1 MSTRTGPLDP
11 VKLFKIFRSLMEQK
25 LTGLLVLS
33 RGQIVKRV
41 RLVDGLPM
49 RVLSNARRESAIAA
63 LQEQGFLEAADVERV
78 NAAREAQRL
87 TADDALIA
95 LGYLDVPRLRA
106 LEARLGRRRL
116 LELFTWREGEYT
128 FTPSSL
134 VPEPTDEVIDLVPV
148 LVEAAGRVTTDA
160 DCQAFVDQFKSQLVR
175 LTPWAE
181 THGAAFDAIFG
192 APNTRQVLARPSTPE
207 ELVVQLRDRERVARQ
222 VFTLVI
228 SGLAV
233 FHRQG
238 TAAEQAAPRTA
249 TGQNAPPTGP
259 APIVSMRTQSADARQ
274 ARPVESPPRHTR
286 PPEPAPAAAPAHVV
300 RPAPVMRPATAP
312 VAPPAPER
320 PAAPAAPARAPKAL
334 DEKAR
339 AALVEVKR
347 IHEAMRR
354 QTHYELLGVEK
365 NAPVDKIRTQFR
377 KMARDYH
384 ADRFARFGLPPDPWR
399 EVQEVFMAINRAHE
413 ILSDVDKR
421 KEYDLQI
428 EMGARGQRPS
438 SSGGSGHDVGAI
450 FRAETLIRD
459 GTMLLRNGN
468 AAAAKVKLEEALA
481 ATPADVVARAGYA
494 FAEFLLA
501 TAANQRAAADT
512 AVARLE
518 EVASEN
524 EVRDEPFLYL
534 GRVHR
539 TRGHLDKAMTF
550 FKRALDVNPRCAEAA
565 SELRHLQ
572 RKAEAQPAEKSQSG
586 LFGRKKA

>member
-1 MSTRTGPLDP
+1 
-11 VKLFKIFRSLMEQK
+11 
-25 LTGLLVLS
+25 
-33 RGQIVKRV
+33 
-41 RLVDGLPM
+41 
-49 RVLSNARRESAIAA
+49 
-63 LQEQGFLEAADVERV
+63 
-78 NAAREAQRL
+78 
-87 TADDALIA
+87 
-95 LGYLDVPRLRA
+95 
-106 LEARLGRRRL
+106 
-116 LELFTWREGEYT
+116 
-128 FTPSSL
+128 
-134 VPEPTDEVIDLVPV
+134 
-148 LVEAAGRVTTDA
+148 
-160 DCQAFVDQFKSQLVR
+160 
-175 LTPWAE
+175 
-181 THGAAFDAIFG
+181 
-192 APNTRQVLARPSTPE
+192 
-207 ELVVQLRDRERVARQ
+207 
-222 VFTLVI
+222 
-228 SGLAV
+228 
-233 FHRQG
+233 
-238 TAAEQAAPRTA
+238 
-249 TGQNAPPTGP
+249 
-259 APIVSMRTQSADARQ
+259 
-274 ARPVESPPRHTR
+274 
-286 PPEPAPAAAPAHVV
+286 
-300 RPAPVMRPATAP
+300 
-312 VAPPAPER
+312 
-320 PAAPAAPARAPKAL
+320 
-334 DEKAR
+334 
-339 AALVEVKR
+339 
-347 IHEAMRR
+347 
-354 QTHYELLGVEK
+354 
-365 NAPVDKIRTQFR
+365 
-377 KMARDYH
+377 
-384 ADRFARFGLPPDPWR
+384 
-399 EVQEVFMAINRAHE
+399 MAINRAHE